1 MIIQKKM
8 NEKYFVKYQTA
19 NKQGQGQD
27 PKDRDYKTGLDR
39 KPFSKKDV
47 KPKPKQNPPQ
57 SNLE

>member
-47 KPKPKQNPPQ
+47 KPKPKQNPP
-57 SNLE
+57 